1 MPRESSVSSQDATRG
16 RTAAPTPLAETSAR
30 RGRPPSPGGR
40 RRERG
45 AVALEFAVIVLP
57 FLTVVFGIVILSFLF
72 VAQSLLD
79 NAARD
84 AARMIRIGLYT
95 GSGYQA
101 SLKAQL
107 CGNELSLG
115 NFSLIHHCTQ
125 NLLVRVVAAPTGS
138 PAGSGFWN
146 LTTVD
151 FGSGGTQEFDAL
163 GPKNDVV
170 LQIGYPFATFAR
182 GYTPTLMSTMAFQTE
197 PY

>member
-1 MPRESSVSSQDATRG
+1 MNTSAYRG
-16 RTAAPTPLAETSAR
+16 RGTSPT
-30 RGRPPSPGGR
+30 

-57 FLTVVFGIVILSFLF
+57 FLVVVFGIVILSFLF

-84 AARMIRIGLYT
+84 AARMIRIGSYT

-101 SLKAQL
+101 ALKAQL

-115 NFSLIHHCTQ
+115 NFSLIHNCTQ
-125 NLLVRVVAAPTGS
+125 NLLMRVVAAPTGS

-151 FGSGGTQEFDAL
+151 FGNGGTQEFDAL

-170 LQIGYPFATFAR
+170 LQIGYAFATFAG

>member
-1 MPRESSVSSQDATRG
+1 MSIDMTMRVHP
-16 RTAAPTPLAETSAR
+16 
-30 RGRPPSPGGR
+30 

-57 FLTVVFGIVILSFLF
+57 FLIVLFGIVMLAFLF

-84 AARMIRIGLYT
+84 AARMIRIGYYT

-101 SLKAQL
+101 ALKARL
-107 CGNELSLG
+107 CGNELALG
-115 NFSLIHHCTQ
+115 NFSLVHDCTQ
-125 NLLVRVVAAPTGS
+125 NLLLRVVAAPTGS

-151 FGSGGTQEFDAL
+151 FGNGGTQQFDAL

-170 LQIGYPFATFAR
+170 VQIGYAFATFAR
-182 GYTPTLMSTMAFQTE
+182 GASPTLMSTVAFQTE